1 MMCPEC
7 QGCGE
12 VVIPMTM
19 TDDNGEVHLRQVA
32 MICGGCGG
40 KKVIDE

>member
-1 MMCPEC
+1 MCPEC

-12 VVIPMTM
+12 VVIPCTIVG
-19 TDDNGEVHLRQVA
+19 DDGEVFVRQVA
-32 MICGGCGG
+32 MVCAGCSG